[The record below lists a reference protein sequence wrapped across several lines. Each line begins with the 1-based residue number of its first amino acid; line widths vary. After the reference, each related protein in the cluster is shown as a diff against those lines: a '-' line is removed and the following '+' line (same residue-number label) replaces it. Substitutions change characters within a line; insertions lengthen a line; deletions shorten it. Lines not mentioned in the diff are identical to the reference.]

1 MKNKH
6 LKILA
11 KTELENMEN
20 FKKEIALNLSLNLYS
35 FVDKKTMLNALE
47 ILIKNIEVF
56 KSNFK
61 DEEKISKIISG
72 LPILYITIKSIP
84 VLDKVS

>member
-11 KTELENMEN
+11 KAELENMEN

-35 FVDKKTMLNALE
+35 LVDKKTMLKALE
-47 ILIKNIEVF
+47 ILIKNIEVL
-56 KSNFK
+56 KSSVKN
-61 DEEKISKIISG
+61 EEKISRIISG
-72 LPILYITIKSIP
+72 LPVLYITIKNIP

>member
-11 KTELENMEN
+11 KAELENMEN
-20 FKKEIALNLSLNLYS
+20 FKREIALNLSLNLYS

-47 ILIKNIEVF
+47 ILIKNIEVL
-56 KSNFK
+56 KNNVK
-61 DEEKISKIISG
+61 DEETISKIISG
-72 LPILYITIKSIP
+72 LPVLYITIKNIP
-84 VLDKVS
+84 VRDKVS

>member
-11 KTELENMEN
+11 KAELENMEN

-35 FVDKKTMLNALE
+35 LVDKKTMLNALE

-72 LPILYITIKSIP
+72 LPILYITIKNIP
-84 VLDKVS
+84 VKGKVS

>member
-11 KTELENMEN
+11 KAELENMEN
-20 FKKEIALNLSLNLYS
+20 FKREIALNLSLNLYNL
-35 FVDKKTMLNALE
+35 VDKNTMLNALE

-56 KSNFK
+56 KSSVKN
-61 DEEKISKIISG
+61 EEKISKIISG
-72 LPILYITIKSIP
+72 LPALYITIKNIP
-84 VLDKVS
+84 VLHKVS

>member
-11 KTELENMEN
+11 KAELENMEN
-20 FKKEIALNLSLNLYS
+20 FKKEISLNLSLNLYS
-35 FVDKKTMLNALE
+35 LVDTNTMLNALE
-47 ILIKNIEVF
+47 ILIKNIEVL
-56 KSNFK
+56 KSSVK

-72 LPILYITIKSIP
+72 LPVLYITIKNIP
-84 VLDKVS
+84 VLNKVS

>member
-11 KTELENMEN
+11 KAELENMEN

-35 FVDKKTMLNALE
+35 LVDKKTMLKALE
-47 ILIKNIEVF
+47 ILIQNIEVL
-56 KSNFK
+56 KSSVK

-72 LPILYITIKSIP
+72 LPVLYITIKNIP

>member
-11 KTELENMEN
+11 KAELENMEN

-35 FVDKKTMLNALE
+35 LVDKKTMLNALE
-47 ILIKNIEVF
+47 ILIKNIEVL
-56 KSNFK
+56 KSSVK

-72 LPILYITIKSIP
+72 LPVLYITIKSIP
-84 VLDKVS
+84 VLNKVS